1 MANTQDPRIHVI
13 KHYGWAP
20 HPPDVRDH
28 MYAAPMETT
37 KALPAKVDLRPHCP
51 PVYDQGQLGSCTG
64 NAIAGAVQFERE
76 KQKLTPNFIPSRLF
90 IYYNERVI
98 ENTVSTDSGAQIRDG
113 IKVVVKQGAPP
124 EIPDW
129 PYDITKFADK
139 PPALAYAD
147 AAKNKVM

>member
-20 HPPDVRDH
+20 DLPDVRDH

-76 KQKLTPNFIPSRLF
+76 KERGRQRQVGVPRIAGRRLVEVNRVGLPGGLGEESQLAGFGHGAKLGNRL
-90 IYYNERVI
+90 
-98 ENTVSTDSGAQIRDG
+98 
-113 IKVVVKQGAPP
+113 
-124 EIPDW
+124 
-129 PYDITKFADK
+129 ADEFFVDHVE
-139 PPALAYAD
+139 LS
-147 AAKNKVM
+147 VG